1 MVTRIG
7 PRPLPDAML
16 CKAKREEVKATQY
29 YDILILIFPLMILT
43 LSVPGIG
50 LGGQATHEKLW
61 LRKYSQPAR
70 HKNRALW
77 LKYNGFTGT

>member
-16 CKAKREEVKATQY
+16 CKAKREEAKATQY

-50 LGGQATHEKLW
+50 LSW
-61 LRKYSQPAR
+61 LRMRNCGYASIHSPPDTKTEPF
-70 HKNRALW
+70 
-77 LKYNGFTGT
+77 G